1 MSNEKTEK
9 ELIYELGFYA
19 MELWFMTLNDPNEL
33 PFDCVQQV
41 YDQFKTRALKLEMN
55 VPNLTEDVLNRQFLI
70 DQKKFVE
77 DFINHNRTGAV
88 SQLYRCACSASLFFM
103 TLTTCKTMNLR
114 PTEAPS
120 YLEEL
125 IAHARDLG
133 EAIGSQL
140 EGDLHDICD
149 HYMNFEFDQDLVS
162 IKLRLKKKVCG
173 LGSEIVNPS
182 PTGYKRSEVDPTR
195 VITDECWA
203 VSLVRL
209 PDRPNRLNREHAF
222 IVLEGK
228 TGRRSKIWFA
238 DFVPAQRF
246 GFVEPGTR
254 EGKVRMESFESVAV
268 AGQTSDQP
276 LLFKCQRI
284 IMDIK
289 ETDRWLYT
297 TWLIAKST
305 AENLIQNIKAQ
316 QQNPPR
322 FHLLGNRSVFAEG
335 AAELTGNPTGHNCF
349 TFAKKMLHDL
359 NDPFIQ
365 LPENDLRTWI
375 MSATSG
381 YLVDRQSRSR
391 TWYKK
396 PSFPIM
402 LLFLAVIF
410 VAYRN
415 FRPITRG

>member
-1 MSNEKTEK
+1 MS
-9 ELIYELGFYA
+9 
-19 MELWFMTLNDPNEL
+19 LNDPNEL
-33 PFDCVQQV
+33 PFDDVQQV
-41 YDQFKTRALKLEMN
+41 YDHFKTRALKLEMN

-88 SQLYRCACSASLFFM
+88 SQLYRCGCYASLFFM
-103 TLTTCKTMNLR
+103 TLTFSKTMNLR

-120 YLEEL
+120 HLQEL

-140 EGDLHDICD
+140 EEELHDICD
-149 HYMNFEFDQDLVS
+149 QYMNFEFDQDLVS

-209 PDRPNRLNREHAF
+209 PDRPNREHAF

-246 GFVEPGTR
+246 GVVEPGTR

-322 FHLLGNRSVFAEG
+322 FHILGNRSVFAEG

-396 PSFPIM
+396 PSFPVM

-415 FRPITRG
+415 FRPFTRG